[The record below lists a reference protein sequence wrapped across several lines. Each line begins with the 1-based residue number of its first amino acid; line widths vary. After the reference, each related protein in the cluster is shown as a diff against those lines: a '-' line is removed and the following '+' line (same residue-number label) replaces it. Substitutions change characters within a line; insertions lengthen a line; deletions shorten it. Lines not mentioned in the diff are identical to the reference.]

1 MPSMSVTFL
10 RLSIMM
16 FLQFFIWGSWWVTL
30 GSYMKAAGFESII
43 GITYSVQGWAA
54 LISPLLI
61 GVIADRYFS
70 PERLLGVLHLAS
82 GIMLYT
88 LSKYTG
94 HETGFI
100 VVAFFCMLLYMPTLV
115 LSASVTLAAVD
126 SAEKSFAPIRLFG
139 TLGWIAA
146 GLAVGFLGLEQSS
159 RTIEIAAAASLLLA
173 IYSFLLPRTLP
184 NRHGSSVSGSSRPDL
199 RSLARQLK
207 PEFWIFMGASLLI
220 CIPLSFYYAY
230 ANTFLVE
237 KGVAG
242 AAALQT
248 LGQVSEVLFLL
259 VLPWFLTRLGIRW
272 VLLAGMIAWS
282 LRYVLFSS
290 ADAVPEYFFILVVA
304 GILIH
309 GICYDFFFVAG
320 QIYIDGAL
328 PAELRASGQA
338 FLSLVTLGVGN
349 IIGSTLANIVYVQA
363 SSEAAGTDWLAVW
376 SVPAIFAAIV
386 ASLFFFG
393 FRSKEVGSE

>member
-1 MPSMSVTFL
+1 MNVTFL

-30 GSYMKAAGFESII
+30 GTYMKAAGFESII

-61 GVIADRYFS
+61 GVLADRYFS

-82 GIMLYT
+82 GLLLYA
-88 LSKYTG
+88 LSRYSG
-94 HETGFI
+94 HESGFI
-100 VVAFFCMLLYMPTLV
+100 LIAFFCMLLYMPTLV

-139 TLGWIAA
+139 TLGWIVA
-146 GLAVGFLGLEQSS
+146 GLAVGFLGLEQSPL
-159 RTIEIAAAASLLLA
+159 TIKIAAAASILLGL
-173 IYSFLLPRTLP
+173 YSFLLPRTLP
-184 NRHGSSVSGSSRPDL
+184 VRRGTPGAGTSVPDL
-199 RSLARQLK
+199 RKLARQLK
-207 PEFWIFMGASLLI
+207 PEFWIFIGASLLI

-259 VLPWFLTRLGIRW
+259 VLPWFLARFGIRW
-272 VLLAGMIAWS
+272 VLLAGMVAWS
-282 LRYVLFSS
+282 LRYLLFSS
-290 ADAVPEYFFILVVA
+290 ADAVPEYFLILVVT
-304 GILIH
+304 GIVIH

-338 FLSLVTLGVGN
+338 FLSLVTLGIGN
-349 IIGSTLANIVYVQA
+349 IIGSILANIVHVQA
-363 SSEAAGTDWLAVW
+363 TSQAAGTDWLAVW

-386 ASLFFFG
+386 ALLFFFG
-393 FRSKEVGSE
+393 FRPKEVGSG